1 MSSVGAL
8 RPPVRLP
15 VAVRAV
21 LFDLDGTL
29 LDTAAELGQA
39 ANLMLAELGRASIA
53 EARVATF
60 IGKGMPRLV
69 ERCLGDA
76 LDPVFDAQEARR
88 ALAAFERHYAA
99 LEGVAP
105 RPFPG
110 VREGLARLAAAG
122 IACACVTNKPERFT
136 HPLLDAA
143 GLAHFFSAVVG
154 GDTVASRKPDPLPIL
169 HACGLLGVAPGEALM
184 VGDSDNDTQA
194 ARAAGCGVVC
204 VPYGYNEGRAPA
216 MLDCDGL
223 VDDINQLAGL
233 VLAQRE
239 PA

>member
-1 MSSVGAL
+1 MAALPAGA
-8 RPPVRLP
+8 PRLP
-15 VAVRAV
+15 ARVRAV

-39 ANLMLAELGRASIA
+39 ANLMLRELGRAPIA

-76 LDPVFDAQEARR
+76 LEPVFDAGEAAR

-110 VREGLARLAAAG
+110 VREGLARLTAAG
-122 IACACVTNKPERFT
+122 IVCACVTHKPERFT
-136 HPLLDAA
+136 HPLLAAA
-143 GLAHFFSAVVG
+143 GLAPLLSVVVG
-154 GDTVASRKPDPLPIL
+154 GDTVAKRKPDPLPIL
-169 HACGLLGVAPGEALM
+169 HACGLLGVPVGEALM

-204 VPYGYNEGRAPA
+204 VPYGYNEGRPPA

-233 VLAQRE
+233 LLAQRE
-239 PA
+239 TA